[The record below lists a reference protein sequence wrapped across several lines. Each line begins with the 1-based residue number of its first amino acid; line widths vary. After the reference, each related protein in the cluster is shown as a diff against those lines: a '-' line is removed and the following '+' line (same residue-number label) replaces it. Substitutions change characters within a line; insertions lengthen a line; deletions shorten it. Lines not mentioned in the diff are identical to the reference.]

1 MTQCVLRTM
10 FPMPKDVPLSKSLF
24 SKPSLLCS
32 IATTTRRQH
41 QELLCFITTIRRLL
55 KQQVYKWGFKEV
67 TMKLAPTKTPT
78 MRKMYIIFFLHC
90 LFRCFINSQFCA
102 MKYLVMLYSFLWR
115 WRQVL
120 ELGAIAKVANLQCKM
135 NNK

>member
-1 MTQCVLRTM
+1 
-10 FPMPKDVPLSKSLF
+10 
-24 SKPSLLCS
+24 
-32 IATTTRRQH
+32 
-41 QELLCFITTIRRLL
+41 
-55 KQQVYKWGFKEV
+55 V
-67 TMKLAPTKTPT
+67 TMKLAPAKTPK